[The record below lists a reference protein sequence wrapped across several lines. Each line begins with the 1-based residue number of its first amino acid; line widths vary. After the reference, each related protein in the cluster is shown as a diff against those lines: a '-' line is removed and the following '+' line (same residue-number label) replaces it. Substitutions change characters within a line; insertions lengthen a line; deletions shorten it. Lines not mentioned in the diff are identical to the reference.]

1 MAIKKK
7 AKAGSSDTTIG
18 IDING
23 IAKMQSAITNY
34 EKAMKRD
41 IKIGATANQ
50 INQAIKGKD
59 TQNTLRQLTSQI
71 QVKIKSYLGA
81 LNQFNT
87 QLGQLKSQYSNADKN
102 NSVFYTATKELK
114 NK

>member
-1 MAIKKK
+1 MATKKK

-71 QVKIKSYLGA
+71 QVKIKS
-81 LNQFNT
+81 

>member
-1 MAIKKK
+1 MVTKKK

-71 QVKIKSYLGA
+71 QVKIQSYLGA

-87 QLGQLKSQYSNADKN
+87 QLGQLKSQYSTADKN
-102 NSVFYTATKELK
+102 NGVFSTATKEVK